1 MECACLT
8 LHCARG
14 PASHG
19 AAARSRACCARQPN
33 TGTYI
38 HGAARLAKPT
48 ARAWCR
54 YWRAHGVISD
64 NMHSTGSQDVPC
76 HANPCSGITVR
87 YAI

>member
-48 ARAWCR
+48 ARAWCADIGGR
-54 YWRAHGVISD
+54 TASSHTTCIPRGD
-64 NMHSTGSQDVPC
+64 KMC
-76 HANPCSGITVR
+76 HAMQTHAVGLPYGM
-87 YAI
+87 